1 MKFKDRLWIWGQNA
15 GSHHRVPG
23 FRLPGVNR
31 MESRE
36 GCEYLGIPNCC
47 RVVLPAGP
55 EPPFDRESE
64 KLASLRSV
72 VWSAVGAC
80 GVSRNDRDGSDL
92 DEVLRQAELFPNVS
106 GAVLDDFFAS
116 SETLASGGPLVR
128 HSLESLKTM
137 RDRLHSF
144 PKRKLDLWLV
154 WYDYQLDY
162 PVEDYVDCCDVIT
175 HWTWNASEL
184 PRLEKNLAKA
194 RELAPGKRCFA
205 GVYMWDYGAGKP
217 MTVEE
222 MRHQCGICCDWIRAG
237 KLDGM
242 IFCSNCIADLG
253 LEAVEWAKKWIHEKA
268 EEDF

>member
-15 GSHHRVPG
+15 GSHHQVPC

-31 MESRE
+31 MESPE

-55 EPPFDRESE
+55 EPPFDRESR

-80 GVSRNDRDGSDL
+80 GVARNDRDGSDL

-116 SETLASGGPLVR
+116 PETLAAGGPMVR
-128 HSLESLKTM
+128 HSLENLKIM

-144 PKRKLDLWLV
+144 PEKKTGPLAGLV
-154 WYDYQLDY
+154 
-162 PVEDYVDCCDVIT
+162 
-175 HWTWNASEL
+175 
-184 PRLEKNLAKA
+184 
-194 RELAPGKRCFA
+194 
-205 GVYMWDYGAGKP
+205 
-217 MTVEE
+217 
-222 MRHQCGICCDWIRAG
+222 
-237 KLDGM
+237 
-242 IFCSNCIADLG
+242 
-253 LEAVEWAKKWIHEKA
+253 
-268 EEDF
+268 